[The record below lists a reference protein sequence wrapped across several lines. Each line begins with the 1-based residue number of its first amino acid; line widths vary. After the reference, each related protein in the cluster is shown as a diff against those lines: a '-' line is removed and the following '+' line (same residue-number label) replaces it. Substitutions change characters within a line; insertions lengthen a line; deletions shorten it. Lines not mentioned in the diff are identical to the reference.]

1 MQGKD
6 VIYIDVEDD
15 ITAIISKV
23 KASKE
28 KIIALVPPKRTG
40 VLQSAVNLRLLS
52 RAAENIDKRLVLITS
67 NTALSGLAASAQI
80 PVAKNL
86 QSRPEIAEIPALK
99 VDDDDIIDGEELP
112 DAPVKEAAA
121 VSSAVPASTISRIDI
136 DGDAAPIKKPTQA
149 DKPKAKR
156 GVKVPDFGDFR
167 KRMIFGIGG
176 GVLLII
182 FLIWAIVFAP
192 HATVV
197 ITAKTSGQNISVPI
211 TLGADLTTDS
221 EKTTLKSVVKQEKVS
236 QSVDFDATGSKD
248 VGEKAKGTVRFTSDS
263 FSALMK
269 GISIPAGTVLQSS
282 SGKTFTTD
290 RAVTLSVSAGN
301 SDSAGVTAAESGE
314 SYNGASG
321 DVSGAP
327 SSVNASFT
335 TSSSG
340 GTTKVVK
347 VVLQADV
354 EKAKQ
359 DIADQDTTEVKNK
372 LKTGFG
378 SDIIVIDSSFT
389 VNAADPISSPAIGAE
404 AATGKAKLTREMTYL
419 MSGVAKAELNS
430 YLDVALKDK
439 LSNDSNQ
446 RIYDNGSGSAK
457 FTEFKASDDNKTAS
471 ATFSATGQIGPKIN
485 DSQIKEEVK
494 GKRTGE
500 IAGDLK
506 AIDGVSDVNVNLSPF
521 WVQGVPD
528 DVNKIRIEFKL
539 IKNNG

>member
-15 ITAIISKV
+15 ITAIVGKI

-28 KIIALVPPKRTG
+28 RIVALVPPKRIG
-40 VLQSAVNLRLLS
+40 VLQSAVNLRLLA
-52 RAAENIDKRLVLITS
+52 RAADNADKRLVLITG

-86 QSRPEIAEIPALK
+86 QSRPELAEIPALK

-112 DAPVKEAAA
+112 DVGPKDTPSTKA
-121 VSSAVPASTISRIDI
+121 AVPASTVEGIDI
-136 DGDAAPIKKPTQA
+136 DGDAASIKKPA
-149 DKPKAKR
+149 APEKPKAKR

-167 KRMIFGIGG
+167 KRMVFGIGG
-176 GVLLII
+176 GVLLVL
-182 FLIWAIVFAP
+182 FLVWAIVFAP
-192 HATVV
+192 QATVV
-197 ITAKTSGQNISVPI
+197 ITAKTSGQNISTPV

-221 EKTTLKSVVKQEKVS
+221 EKATIKSVVKQEKVS
-236 QSVDFDATGSKD
+236 QSTDFDATGTKD

-282 SGKTFTTD
+282 GGKTFTTD
-290 RAVTLSVSAGN
+290 RAITLSVSAGN
-301 SDSAGVTAAESGE
+301 SDSTGVTAAESGE

-321 DVSGAP
+321 DVTGAP
-327 SSVNASFT
+327 SSVSASFT
-335 TSSSG
+335 TASSG
-340 GTTKVVK
+340 GTSKVVK

-359 DIADQDTTEVKNK
+359 TIADQDTAATKDK
-372 LKTGFG
+372 LKSGFG

-389 VNAADPISSPAIGAE
+389 VDAADPVSSPAIGAE
-404 AATGKAKLTREMTYL
+404 AASGKAKLTREMTYS
-419 MSGVAKAELNS
+419 MSGIAKSELKG
-430 YLDVALKDK
+430 YLDSALDDT
-439 LSNDSNQ
+439 LSNKSEQ
-446 RIYDNGSGSAK
+446 RVYDNGQGTAK
-457 FTEFKASDDNKTAS
+457 FTDFKAGEDKTAT
-471 ATFSATGQIGPKIN
+471 ATFKAIGQIGPKIN
-485 DSQIKEEVK
+485 DSQIKQEVK

-506 AIDGVSDVNVNLSPF
+506 AIDGVSDVDVKLSPF